1 MPPYRAVSYGRDG
14 KYAHVT
20 YFLNGGRETAYAEEE
35 RVLVPSLK
43 VATYDLAPQ
52 MQTAEVCKTAV
63 KAINSGSYPFVVLNF
78 ANPDM
83 VGHTGIMDAAI
94 VAVESV
100 DRALAELLE
109 ATSANKGTLF
119 VTADHGNVEQMID
132 FKTGEPHTAHTTNPE
147 PLVVADFRGI
157 YRLI

>member
-1 MPPYRAVSYGRDG
+1 
-14 KYAHVT
+14 
-20 YFLNGGRETAYAEEE
+20 
-35 RVLVPSLK
+35 
-43 VATYDLAPQ
+43 
-52 MQTAEVCKTAV
+52 MQTPEVCKTAV
-63 KAINSGSYPFVVLNF
+63 NAINSAKYPFIVLNF

-100 DRALAELLE
+100 DLALGELLE

-132 FKTGEPHTAHTTNPE
+132 LTTGEPHTAHTTNPV
-147 PLVVADFRGI
+147 PLLVADFSGHISANLKLDAGALADVAPTALPFLNLKKPEEMTGRN
-157 YRLI
+157 LFSLSPVSC